1 MMRQHPYDK
10 LLQRKRKWSPVK
22 TTAGKLREG
31 SEATIRRALAV
42 RHMELPVGEFIRE
55 GLEKEVPSLARQLL
69 ESNVQDEIKHDL
81 ALGYIV
87 DAYGIR
93 EDAKEELEAKR
104 LRDAWVNHPDH
115 TITKALV
122 AERAIFFVLLP
133 FFRFNGCAAM
143 RTVSAD
149 ISRDEQIHV
158 GANTLVCHELGLSAS
173 PSLDKLRKATINW
186 VLEPLGINTS
196 DKYLDKNFWLDASDR
211 LMYEGKAP
219 SFSETQRARMPAFF
233 EHSNVNLPKYA

>member
-1 MMRQHPYDK
+1 MMKKDPYEK
-10 LLQRKRKWSPVK
+10 LLGRKRKWSPVQ
-22 TTAGKLREG
+22 TTAGKLKDGAE
-31 SEATIRRALAV
+31 ETIYRALAI
-42 RHMELPVGEFIRE
+42 RHMELPVGAFIQE
-55 GLEKEVPSLARQLL
+55 GLEKDVPDSARALL
-69 ESNVQDEIKHDL
+69 ESNVKDEENHDL
-81 ALGYIV
+81 ALGYIANSIGV
-87 DAYGIR
+87 DPTA
-93 EDAKEELEAKR
+93 EAEALR
-104 LRDAWVNHPDH
+104 LRSAWEQHPDH

-133 FFRFNGCAAM
+133 FFRFCGDAGL

-158 GANTLVCHELGLSAS
+158 ATNSLVCADMGLTPSQ
-173 PSLDKLRKATINW
+173 SLDKLRKATINW
-186 VLEPLGINTS
+186 VFQPLGINTT

-219 SFSETQRARMPAFF
+219 EFSDTQRARMPAFF